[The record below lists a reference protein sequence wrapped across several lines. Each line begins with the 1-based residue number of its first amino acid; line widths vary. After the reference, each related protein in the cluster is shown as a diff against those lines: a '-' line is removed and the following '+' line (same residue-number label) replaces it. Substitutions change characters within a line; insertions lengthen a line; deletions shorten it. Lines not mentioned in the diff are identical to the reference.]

1 MEQVTDRLETL
12 IIMAMDARHGD
23 FGAQAIRRGRST
35 EGTYKLVDAGEI
47 LKLDSM
53 QPRSAYTFA
62 ITEENRIF
70 ATQKEYLMAHP
81 AEVIGD
87 EAEAIVLD
95 GGQIRWCGLRRIR
108 QAPRGCACLGVAS
121 HWYEMHKRFVNYD
134 GSGGYEKRL
143 IPLSRN
149 GTPLP
154 ATAHG
159 ISICNPKFDGSALI
173 MTASIIEDAYRA
185 NTMLATVKDDTE
197 IKFPVPLDDY
207 KNVFAD
213 RDGPMTGARRKAIIH
228 WVATH
233 LRHSTRGLEYEVK
246 RHTRGVQEFTID
258 GLRIRLTPNAVDH
271 AARSGRVD

>member
-1 MEQVTDRLETL
+1 M
-12 IIMAMDARHGD
+12 
-23 FGAQAIRRGRST
+23 
-35 EGTYKLVDAGEI
+35 
-47 LKLDSM
+47 
-53 QPRSAYTFA
+53 
-62 ITEENRIF
+62 
-70 ATQKEYLMAHP
+70 
-81 AEVIGD
+81 
-87 EAEAIVLD
+87 
-95 GGQIRWCGLRRIR
+95 
-108 QAPRGCACLGVAS
+108 
-121 HWYEMHKRFVNYD
+121 
-134 GSGGYEKRL
+134 
-143 IPLSRN
+143 SRN

-258 GLRIRLTPNAVDH
+258 GLRIRLTPNAEL
-271 AARSGRVD
+271 SGLGRAEE